1 MTADAPAVSLR
12 AFQRPVGTAFL
23 VHSGFAASAWAL
35 GLATDRMDYKDMAW
49 AAGPVANAWY
59 QAVGIPVLRYGLP
72 VQTAIQGLT
81 WRQSLL
87 VCYWISEDRLQ
98 FTYLGFVARWYHGL
112 GPTPLLPGV
121 LHLDQA
127 RA

>member
-1 MTADAPAVSLR
+1 VLTVTADAPAVSLR

-81 WRQSLL
+81 WRQGLL
-87 VCYWISEDRLQ
+87 VCYLISQTAFGLLI
-98 FTYLGFVARWYHGL
+98 LGS
-112 GPTPLLPGV
+112 
-121 LHLDQA
+121 
-127 RA
+127 